1 MFGLTRRNQDIST
14 YNPWREMEEFEKA
27 FFGRPFGSFFDTPA
41 FAQFR
46 TDVTDE
52 GDHYLLEADLPG
64 FEKKDITLDIQN
76 DTLIVRA
83 ERKSKVEEKDK
94 KDKVI
99 RMERSYGSYTRSFDI
114 SGVDADKIK
123 AKYVDGVLRLTL
135 PKLEQRLPER
145 QTPGN
150 RISHLTETPPGSNP
164 GRCCFFSNSIL
175 QKINSAF
182 TVCLFYHRTA
192 EITICCKNTSQDCSR
207 EVSQLGGLIQ
217 FPDVCLQAGAVPVWA
232 ESGEERHPHTWP

>member
-27 FFGRPFGSFFDTPA
+27 FFSAPFRSFFDTPA

-52 GDHYLLEADLPG
+52 GDHYLLQTDLPG
-64 FEKKDITLDIQN
+64 FEKKDITLDIHN
-76 DTLIVRA
+76 DTLTIRA
-83 ERKSKVEEKDK
+83 ERKSKLEEKDK

-99 RMERSYGSYTRSFDI
+99 CMERSYGSYTRSFDI

-135 PKLEQRLPER
+135 PKQERRLPE
-145 QTPGN
+145 
-150 RISHLTETPPGSNP
+150 
-164 GRCCFFSNSIL
+164 GRRL
-175 QKINSAF
+175 
-182 TVCLFYHRTA
+182 
-192 EITICCKNTSQDCSR
+192 EI
-207 EVSQLGGLIQ
+207 E
-217 FPDVCLQAGAVPVWA
+217 
-232 ESGEERHPHTWP
+232 